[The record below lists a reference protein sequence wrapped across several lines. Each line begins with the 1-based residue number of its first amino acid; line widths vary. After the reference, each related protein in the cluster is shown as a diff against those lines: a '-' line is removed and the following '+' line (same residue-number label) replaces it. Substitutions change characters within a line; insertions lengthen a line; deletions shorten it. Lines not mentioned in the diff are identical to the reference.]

1 MATIRKREGTKGVSW
16 QIDYFDPAGKRVRQ
30 SFKKKKDAEAEL
42 GKRVSLIA
50 EKRYL
55 DVKKDYNTTLKELLD
70 KYTENHQNQACFK
83 SAKRSDL
90 ESIRTYFGEN
100 TRLSNI
106 RYVHL
111 ETYRNHLRKKPT
123 WWGGVRTNGTVNR
136 QMSCLHHVFS
146 KAVEWEMVERSPFDR
161 GKPLWLKENNKRL
174 RFLSEDEIK
183 KLLAGCPTYLRRIVE
198 CAINTGMRRG
208 EILSLK
214 WSQIR
219 NGLIYLDKT
228 KTNESRQI
236 PINDDL
242 ARVFQEIR
250 RERHLKSEYVFTYRA
265 GEHRLKASGPGRGR
279 KVPPPTAK
287 RVTDIKN
294 GFKAALKRAGITDCR
309 FHDLRHTFASH
320 LVMRGRSLKEIQ
332 ELLGHKDIKMTMR
345 YAHLSEEHKRH
356 AVNTL
361 NGLTGEATC
370 HKTVTN
376 SVCAL

>member
-1 MATIRKREGTKGVSW
+1 
-16 QIDYFDPAGKRVRQ
+16 
-30 SFKKKKDAEAEL
+30 
-42 GKRVSLIA
+42 
-50 EKRYL
+50 
-55 DVKKDYNTTLKELLD
+55 
-70 KYTENHQNQACFK
+70 
-83 SAKRSDL
+83 
-90 ESIRTYFGEN
+90 
-100 TRLSNI
+100 
-106 RYVHL
+106 
-111 ETYRNHLRKKPT
+111 
-123 WWGGVRTNGTVNR
+123 
-136 QMSCLHHVFS
+136 
-146 KAVEWEMVERSPFDR
+146 
-161 GKPLWLKENNKRL
+161 
-174 RFLSEDEIK
+174 
-183 KLLAGCPTYLRRIVE
+183 VE

-242 ARVFQEIR
+242 ARVFREIR
-250 RERHLKSEYVFTYRA
+250 RERHLESEYVFTYRM

-320 LVMRGRSLKEIQ
+320 LVMRSRSLKEIQ

-376 SVCAL
+376 SVGAL